1 VFVDAHV
8 RVPGLPV
15 LVSTHTPSVQKTQP
29 LLATQA
35 SQLFRNSAH
44 VATAT
49 FHGIAAASPRA
60 SGGPATSEAAA
71 AATATTANTAAATA
85 AAALIVANFRFKFP
99 LSNMISNRYFQ

>member
-1 VFVDAHV
+1 MFVDAHV

-49 FHGIAAASPRA
+49 FHGIAAAFPRA

-71 AATATTANTAAATA
+71 AAAAATANTATAAT
-85 AAALIVANFRFKFP
+85 ALIVANFRFKFP